1 MGGDEYAHRIRTQP
15 ARPATRSAVKQEST
29 DRREIEAKYL
39 VRGDAWR
46 GQGVAREIVQ
56 GFLSRDPKRVVRVR
70 VIDGAGYLTIKGAS
84 RELERE
90 EYEFSIPHADAHALL
105 RLCLPYPVHKIRH
118 EIRHAGVLWEVDEF
132 LDANAGLI
140 LAELELAPDKTA
152 SGTQERKRTIE
163 ATRPSWVGEEV
174 SGEPR
179 YYNAVLSSRPFGE
192 WSREEREDMEI
203 HARGDEPAP

>member
-1 MGGDEYAHRIRTQP
+1 
-15 ARPATRSAVKQEST
+15 VNQEST

-56 GFLSRDPKRVVRVR
+56 GFLSRDPERVVRVR
-70 VIDGAGYLTIKGAS
+70 VIDGAGYLTVKGAS
-84 RELERE
+84 QELERE
-90 EYEFSIPHADAHALL
+90 EYEFSIPPADAHALL

-132 LDANAGLI
+132 LDANVGLI
-140 LAELELAPDKTA
+140 LAELELAPDQSA
-152 SGTQERKRTIE
+152 ARAQERKRAIE
-163 ATRPSWVGEEV
+163 ATCPSWVGEEV
-174 SGEPR
+174 SGESR

-203 HARGDEPAP
+203 HARGDLTGP